1 MMNELIKDR
10 VAVLLERYPE
20 TRESDMVLYAEYI
33 CMYAEFECTELIDKM
48 LSREAPSFDSIGRAR
63 RKLQAENPSL
73 RPPKEVQE
81 HRKIAERKWGEWA
94 IS

>member
-1 MMNELIKDR
+1 MMNELVKDR
-10 VAVLLERYPE
+10 VEVLLERYPE
-20 TRESDMVLYAEYI
+20 TRESDQVLYAEYV
-33 CMYAEFECTELIDKM
+33 CMYAEFEYTELIDKM
-48 LSREAPSFDSIGRAR
+48 LSREAPNFETIGRAR
-63 RKLQAENPSL
+63 RKLQAENPNL

>member
-1 MMNELIKDR
+1 MSREMVSQR
-10 VAVLLERYPE
+10 VEHLLRAFPQS
-20 TRESDMVLYAEYI
+20 RESDQVLYALYVRKF
-33 CMYAEFECTELIDKM
+33 ADFEESELVAKM
-48 LSREAPSFDSIGRAR
+48 LGKEAPSFDSIGRAR

-81 HRKIAERKWGEWA
+81 HRKIAEKEWGEWA